1 MRRIILALM
10 AGAATIASPAVA
22 ATTVDFTASGITTLV
37 GPDAPPVTSANG
49 TFAYDY
55 AGGNALTLTAFSLNI
70 GSAHFGLCR
79 CRQHVQF
86 AERCASDRRSRQRGN
101 QQPPRNDQR
110 FHPVADVQSAH
121 RQRKQ
126 RRLQFHHREYELV
139 LPVEQRELSGCGAG
153 TGDVGDDVARLRRH
167 RLRHAPRPQAEPT
180 PAPDCVNDP
189 TMTS

>member
-70 GSAHFGLCR
+70 GSAHFGL
-79 CRQHVQF
+79 
-86 AERCASDRRSRQRGN
+86 
-101 QQPPRNDQR
+101 
-110 FHPVADVQSAH
+110 ADVASTFNSLNDALQSA
-121 RQRKQ
+121 
-126 RRLQFHHREYELV
+126 V
-139 LPVEQRELSGCGAG
+139 SP
-153 TGDVGDDVARLRRH
+153 TGESTTSSE
-167 RLRHAPRPQAEPT
+167 RPTISP
-180 PAPDCVNDP
+180 CR
-189 TMTS
+189 